1 MLKRHIQQP
10 FQHLRL
16 LRAGD
21 GLLSCDDKAG
31 HAIDPQPMCA
41 EVFGMHRLS
50 FLTGTQ
56 EGQRRM
62 RVKADPPSHS
72 RKSAGIANIHTIGEI
87 GIKQR
92 FHHHLAQAFPH
103 CITHQAMRIDA
114 GWYTPHQVK
123 AKTDSL
129 GSAKIRQGIL
139 QAPRAILTT
148 EFPRDEFCTGNAAW
162 GNIGIQ
168 QKRPPDQFW
177 NDIRPGPQGTAQPPD
192 AQVAPGADQ
201 VEGDFNIQPRLE
213 GCQDIHTCSLAQP
226 HSAGSPFFGS

>member
-1 MLKRHIQQP
+1 MRPHQYRRFHKRPASAAQALAAIAPGVVIMLKRHIQQP

-16 LRAGD
+16 LRAGY

-31 HAIDPQPMCA
+31 HAIDPQPMRA

-50 FLTGTQ
+50 LLTGTK

-72 RKSAGIANIHTIGEI
+72 RKPAGIANIHTIGEI

-103 CITHQAMRIDA
+103 RITHQAMRIDA
-114 GWYTPHQVK
+114 GWHTPHQVK

-129 GSAKIRQGIL
+129 GSAKIHQRIL

-148 EFPRDEFCTGNAAW
+148 EFPRDEFCAGNAAW
-162 GNIGIQ
+162 GNVSSGMISGLAR
-168 QKRPPDQFW
+168 KAR
-177 NDIRPGPQGTAQPPD
+177 RSRLT
-192 AQVAPGADQ
+192 
-201 VEGDFNIQPRLE
+201 PR
-213 GCQDIHTCSLAQP
+213 
-226 HSAGSPFFGS
+226 